1 VTDGEPLL
9 ELEKLPLGEGSAD
22 ADAKPL
28 TEAEREA
35 SADREPLPLLEASAE
50 ERAEPLPLPLGCGEA
65 EKDALGEALP
75 EACDALA
82 PADALE
88 EPVAVCDADASAE
101 AEADREACE
110 ADASADAEA
119 LSLRA
124 PEASALG
131 LSHERVPRAL
141 ALTLGDALGE
151 RDGAPE
157 ADTEQEGAA
166 EREPLT
172 V

>member
-1 VTDGEPLL
+1 MPPSVLVMTADGGIEPLDTGGDY
-9 ELEKLPLGEGSAD
+9 EVPSRLPAPMGATRSRSVSPSLG
-22 ADAKPL
+22 K
-28 TEAEREA
+28 
-35 SADREPLPLLEASAE
+35 
-50 ERAEPLPLPLGCGEA
+50 
-65 EKDALGEALP
+65 
-75 EACDALA
+75 
-82 PADALE
+82 
-88 EPVAVCDADASAE
+88 
-101 AEADREACE
+101 
-110 ADASADAEA
+110 ADAEA

-131 LSHERVPRAL
+131 LSHERVPRVL

-157 ADTEQEGAA
+157 ADTEREGAA